1 MRASTRFQTI
11 YNNSPP
17 SGVKRGS
24 QCCYYNLNSSQRC
37 GVCVPDIANSSLPEA
52 PDVSAPLSIKQQK
65 PWKVS
70 CLLWAGPDTGL
81 LLLPFFA
88 EAFCIRWSH
97 GRRGAASSRR
107 TIKYR
112 WLEGG
117 HQDAL
122 LRQSLIKPPAF
133 HARIQTKINC
143 RAACSTSRA
152 RF

>member
-1 MRASTRFQTI
+1 MRESTRFQTI

-88 EAFCIRWSH
+88 EASGGATH
-97 GRRGAASSRR
+97 GAVRLFLAEQLNTDGWRGAITTPYYA
-107 TIKYR
+107 KV
-112 WLEGG
+112 
-117 HQDAL
+117 
-122 LRQSLIKPPAF
+122 LIKPPAF

-143 RAACSTSRA
+143 RAACSTSRV